1 MAEEKTV
8 FPEGMPLVSVIVPT
22 FNREHCLERALK
34 SVQMQDYANWEFIVA
49 DDASTDGTYELAEKL
64 AHSEPR
70 VRVLPRAERNQ
81 GAAAARNRAMTAA
94 QGKYLALL
102 DSDDEWLPGKL
113 TRQVAAMEAADESVG
128 ICFTGAKILKNGG
141 PRFALDIP
149 RKEWEKD
156 PLAYIAIGHLPFTTS
171 TTMLKRECFE
181 NVGGMELAL
190 RRGQDAEF
198 FMRIFF
204 NGFGLITIQDVYTV
218 MNLETRKSRLYDKAC
233 QRQKFLMDRYY
244 QPIKE
249 RRGTGLARRF
259 ASQLCPDVADRALR
273 ERHYIG
279 AFCELWKSMFYHPAN
294 SFGSFKRDV
303 KAFLCGILPF
313 L

>member
-1 MAEEKTV
+1 MEEV
-8 FPEGMPLVSVIVPT
+8 SALSGEHPLVSVIVPT

-34 SVQMQDYANWEFIVA
+34 SVQAQDYTEWEFVIA

-64 AHSEPR
+64 AEAEPR
-70 VRVLPRAERNQ
+70 IRLLPRAERNQ
-81 GAAAARNRAMTAA
+81 GAASARNRAMAA
-94 QGKYLALL
+94 AKGKYLALL

-113 TRQVAAMEAADESVG
+113 SRQVAAMEAADESVG

-149 RKEWEKD
+149 KKEWEAD
-156 PLAYIAIGHLPFTTS
+156 PLSYIAIGHLPFTTS
-171 TTMLKRECFE
+171 TTMLKRECFAK
-181 NVGGMELAL
+181 VGGMELSL

-204 NGFGLITIQDVYTV
+204 NGFGLTTIQEVYTV
-218 MNLETRKSRLYDKAC
+218 MNLETRKSRLYDKAR
-233 QRQKFLMDRYY
+233 QRKQFLMDKYY
-244 QPIKE
+244 GPLTE
-249 RRGTGLARRF
+249 RRGRALAKRF
-259 ASQLCPDVADRALR
+259 ASQLCQDVADRALR
-273 ERHYIG
+273 EHHYFG
-279 AFCELWKSMFYHPAN
+279 AICELWGSLIYHPGNAL
-294 SFGSFKRDV
+294 GSFKRDV